1 MNPVTAFFCL
11 LQFLFYR
18 CFFLASLWRKAGC
31 NDGDL
36 CRFFHVF
43 HVSFLACG
51 WIFFFCTKCTRLFSS
66 PLPVLSRIHRD
77 GDRSGERAVSLPHP
91 FYLLHR
97 KKKIT
102 FCPVLKKGLDNLIFV
117 FILNTSVWLNRIYWS
132 GSPLNRAVDYCAP
145 SMPTKK
151 TKTKNR
157 VHFFWQNLAAL
168 KMVTTLDEWW
178 PFFILL
184 RVPKKI
190 KEQH

>member
-1 MNPVTAFFCL
+1 MFFPCKPVKEGRLQRWRSLPFFS
-11 LQFLFYR
+11 
-18 CFFLASLWRKAGC
+18 CFSCFIFGVRL
-31 NDGDL
+31 N
-36 CRFFHVF
+36 
-43 HVSFLACG
+43 
-51 WIFFFCTKCTRLFSS
+51 FFFCTKCTRLFSS

-157 VHFFWQNLAAL
+157 VQFFWQNLAAL